1 MVLGIII
8 PAYPSWGVETKKL
21 ARASG
26 VGSQFHF
33 SFHAR
38 DKARVSVYIAFGEGL
53 NCVKRHGV
61 QLVGICCGFGFRLRH
76 YNNATWN
83 WRVQSWWLWS
93 QRKQHFHKYTF
104 TEQKTTVHAM
114 LLVWTSNKGSRYLS
128 LSGIFRKLAVL
139 MMMMMMTFS
148 GFGSD
153 IPQRAR
159 IISGIRNQSQDAQHW
174 EHKALWNC
182 TGTSLV
188 ISI

>member
-1 MVLGIII
+1 MVIHDLDDLGIGQCLTIEILHLDAHDKLNRLLASRWKSMVLGIII

-114 LLVWTSNKGSRYLS
+114 LLVWTSNKGSR
-128 LSGIFRKLAVL
+128 
-139 MMMMMMTFS
+139 
-148 GFGSD
+148 
-153 IPQRAR
+153 
-159 IISGIRNQSQDAQHW
+159 
-174 EHKALWNC
+174 
-182 TGTSLV
+182 TS
-188 ISI
+188 I